1 MNAAGAPPST
11 NGPPSPVSFNPAWWI
26 LHDIKAEWRARGTFP
41 PGPTSFSLS
50 RTHQM
55 LVDPLH
61 LLLDCYKQYGPVFSL
76 RAFHQREVFML
87 GPEAN
92 HYITVSHAH
101 NFHWRE
107 SHFGDMIPLLG
118 DGLLTID
125 GDYHRRARR
134 IMLPAFHRE
143 QIVLAVETMIE
154 ETQRMIDSWRPGEV
168 IDVYHRARE
177 LTMRVAMRALL
188 GLDPDDS
195 GKGES
200 AAIHFER
207 ALSYYG
213 TEALPRIMRGPGTP
227 WRRMQASVRVLDE
240 IVYGEITRRRD
251 HPDSSRADILSL
263 LLEARDEE
271 DGSGL
276 SDREVRDQAI
286 TLMFAGHDTTAST
299 ITFLLYELARNPEAL
314 ARLIDEQDQVLGGA
328 VPTAEQ
334 LYGGLPQLEM
344 AVAETLRL
352 YPPAWIGSRYSVRE
366 FEFAG
371 VHVPAGAYVHYSS
384 WASHRLP
391 EVFPEPD
398 AFIPDRFAPEARA
411 KLPRGAYVPFGG
423 GTRTC
428 IGMRFGE
435 IETRTVATLILRR
448 CRLDLIPGD
457 KMTVRQMPTLG
468 PRGGLDMV
476 VRDRSGAGRQIQGAV
491 V

>member
-1 MNAAGAPPST
+1 M
-11 NGPPSPVSFNPAWWI
+11 SFNPAWWI
-26 LHDIKAEWRARGTFP
+26 LHDIKAEWSARGTFP
-41 PGPTSFSLS
+41 PGPTSFSLG

-61 LLLDCYKQYGPVFSL
+61 LLLDCYKEYGPVFSL
-76 RAFHQREVFML
+76 RAFHQREVFMF

-92 HYITVSHAH
+92 HYITVSHAD

-118 DGLLTID
+118 DGLLTIE

-134 IMLPAFHRE
+134 IVLPAFHRE

-154 ETQRMIDSWRPGEV
+154 ETQRMIASWRPGEV

-177 LTMRVAMRALL
+177 LTMSVAMRALL
-188 GLDPDDS
+188 SLDPDDT
-195 GKGES
+195 GTGEQ

-213 TEALPRIMRGPGTP
+213 TEALPRMMRGPGTP
-227 WRRMQASVRVLDE
+227 WRRMNASTRLLDD
-240 IVYGEITRRRD
+240 IVYGEITRRRN
-251 HPDSSRADILSL
+251 HPDSSRPDILSL

-271 DGSGL
+271 DGGQL
-276 SDREVRDQAI
+276 SDREVRDQVI

-299 ITFLLYELARNPEAL
+299 ITFLLYELARNPKAL
-314 ARLIDEQDQVLGGA
+314 APVIERTGPGA
-328 VPTAEQ
+328 GRRRADGRAAVRRAAAI
-334 LYGGLPQLEM
+334 EM
-344 AVAETLRL
+344 AVAQTLRV
-352 YPPAWIGSRYSVRE
+352 YPPAWIGSRYSITE

-371 VHVPAGAYVHYSS
+371 VHVPRGAYVHYSS

-391 EVFPEPD
+391 EVFPDPD
-398 AFIPDRFAPEARA
+398 AFIPERFTPEARA

-428 IGMRFGE
+428 IGMRFGD
-435 IETRTVATLILRR
+435 RDPDRGDPAPAALPPRADARGQDDGAT
-448 CRLDLIPGD
+448 DAHPG
-457 KMTVRQMPTLG
+457 P
-468 PRGGLDMV
+468 
-476 VRDRSGAGRQIQGAV
+476 A
-491 V
+491 